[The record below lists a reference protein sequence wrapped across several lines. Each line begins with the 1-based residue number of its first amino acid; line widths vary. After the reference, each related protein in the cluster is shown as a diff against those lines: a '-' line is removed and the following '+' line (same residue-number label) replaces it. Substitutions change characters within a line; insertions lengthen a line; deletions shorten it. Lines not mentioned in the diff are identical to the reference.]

1 MLRFLAAL
9 PFILLL
15 VLFAMSNTQPV
26 RVGLWPTDYA
36 FELPLAVAVLIG
48 AALAFLAGAL
58 IVWLGT
64 FPLRRRARR
73 AEAQTRVLE
82 ARLQELQARIGS
94 PIH

>member
-9 PFILLL
+9 PFVILL
-15 VLFAMSNTQPV
+15 VLFALSNTEPV

-36 FELPLAVAVLIG
+36 FEVPLAVAVLIG
-48 AALAFLAGAL
+48 AALAFLAGAM
-58 IVWLGT
+58 IVWLGS

-82 ARLQELQARIGS
+82 ARLQELQARLGLPS
-94 PIH
+94 H